1 MKISRVSIQCCQ
13 VLGGMASVLLL
24 SCSSTEAPL
33 AVPDAPSRSLGS
45 IAISAQGRLVRMGDG
60 SAFSTADEKP
70 IGTVRF
76 AHDFWMDTTEVT
88 QGEFSRLLGRNPA
101 PSASQGALL
110 PAVNVS
116 WYDAILFCNARSKR
130 DGLDSVYEY
139 GSVTT
144 DSAGSAWSITGLA
157 SHFDRTGWRLPTE
170 AEWELSARAGT
181 ITSWPWGELSDSSK
195 AGENAWYQG
204 NASGHAHEVATRS
217 ANAWGLH
224 DLTGNVMEWVHDW
237 KGPHPSDTV
246 SEYAGPEAPADIPE
260 VPLKGGAF
268 GYGLS
273 SLRPSNRMATYA
285 AYRSSRAEYV
295 GFRCVRGGFRAVYG
309 SASGQILSVPSV
321 QLLATDL
328 PRRLGATTAR
338 LVFLNRAQGKGM
350 LSWVDFGEASPMVRS
365 LPDKDPVFHPA
376 ISPDGQW
383 VAWSTVLEGSTQTGH
398 VKVRRLSKGD
408 TTVLDLGEGA
418 IPRWWTSGSDTF
430 LVRTSS
436 AMDNTGSAWK
446 SGATTA
452 QAWSGGKL
460 TGSVMNWSSG
470 SYHDGR
476 TGNLLYTGYR
486 RLRQKNIVSGTDRIL
501 FTYPSNGKSIGDTSQ
516 VCNVSASPDTSG
528 RAMFL
533 DFGYTSSS
541 KVVGRSYGIHEIAF
555 VSDSTGA
562 VTRTYPAPDGERQWE
577 HLEWSNHSRW
587 AVSAAIDG
595 TGAQKNLYALDLTS
609 GSAVKIASGEDLWQ
623 PGLWVGAASSAPS
636 NLSLDSLGEY
646 FKPAGGPELEAIGER
661 LLRFWLLKDSA
672 EVVVVGSSQVET
684 FSPANFPNNKVV
696 TMGWSGSVHS
706 DYDKL
711 IRRYIIPNVPNLKI
725 VVMTLM
731 PGWFFPHDGGWPSP
745 RWESTLAKTSGLQ
758 YDEKNMYWSAGL
770 PQGFVTAVEEKI
782 QSRGMLVVPPAYD
795 FAGSGWGGDNPAVNA
810 PSSEDT
816 SQVSYQG
823 AIALM
828 EQLIHDLSSRQVH
841 LILIHVPENPSYAKM
856 AWAGRWGPSW
866 PTFHRIMDRAKGW
879 EQSNPYVHLYD
890 ANMDGTHDYVDADA
904 INENHLSYSGL
915 VKLGRRLDL
924 LMTKIRQG
932 N

>member
-1 MKISRVSIQCCQ
+1 MRASSDWRL
-13 VLGGMASVLLL
+13 LGLLGVVTFLL

-33 AVPDAPSRSLGS
+33 AVPEAPSRSLGS

-76 AHDFWMDTTEVT
+76 AHDFWMDTAEVT

-139 GSVTT
+139 ASVTA
-144 DSAGSAWSITGLA
+144 DSSGSAWSITGLA
-157 SHFDRTGWRLPTE
+157 CRFDRTGWRLPTE

-181 ITSWPWGELSDSSK
+181 STPWPWGELSDSSK

-217 ANAWGLH
+217 ANGWGLH

-295 GFRCVRGGFRAVYG
+295 GFRCVRGAFQAVYG
-309 SASGQILSVPSV
+309 SASGQILSVPNV

-365 LPDKDPVFHPA
+365 LPDKDPVFHPV

-609 GSAVKIASGEDLWQ
+609 GSAVKIAGGEDLWQ
-623 PGLWVGAASSAPS
+623 PGLWVGGNRTEGAGASD
-636 NLSLDSLGEY
+636 LDSATKYTE
-646 FKPAGGPELEAIGER
+646 
-661 LLRFWLLKDSA
+661 
-672 EVVVVGSSQVET
+672 
-684 FSPANFPNNKVV
+684 
-696 TMGWSGSVHS
+696 GWSGNGDLSSKMRLFVLNSESVHTVFIGSSHIRHGIVPQAFSHKTLNFGYGYGMVWES
-706 DYDKL
+706 DEFVRD
-711 IRRYIIPNVPNLKI
+711 YILPHGKNLKVI
-725 VVMTLM
+725 GVSLM
-731 PGWFFPHDGGWPSP
+731 PGWLFWPEELWWNTGISHSVGYVYDRNHDFWKPSFSDGFKLCAANLRSSEP
-745 RWESTLAKTSGLQ
+745 NDAV
-758 YDEKNMYWSAGL
+758 YDSL
-770 PQGFVTAVEEKI
+770 GFRYYAT
-782 QSRGMLVVPPAYD
+782 
-795 FAGSGWGGDNPAVNA
+795 SGWGGTPVDGAYPNSVYDTLNADYAKNLAAIERLMTAAGSRGIKVLLVNFPRSPNYKNQERAGFFDPPWWLYHKVLKDVSVIVSRHSNAAFYDAHNDGEHDYTDDDAVDPNHL
-810 PSSEDT
+810 ST
-816 SQVSYQG
+816 KG
-823 AIALM
+823 GIK
-828 EQLIHDLSSRQVH
+828 LSSR
-841 LILIHVPENPSYAKM
+841 
-856 AWAGRWGPSW
+856 
-866 PTFHRIMDRAKGW
+866 
-879 EQSNPYVHLYD
+879 
-890 ANMDGTHDYVDADA
+890 
-904 INENHLSYSGL
+904 
-915 VKLGRRLDL
+915 LDSIITEML
-924 LMTKIRQG
+924 RP
-932 N
+932 